1 MKPSPLELLAK
12 RLYLQS
18 DRTGGV
24 PWTALRPR
32 AQSPWLAKAR
42 KALDSADSTPTQPAL
57 TKCLNPFLP
66 DGTRVVLELLIPV
79 HCEDGTPNAVTHDG
93 DPRAF
98 WNTDKAA
105 FEKAADAWLDD
116 FGPEVAACGGKISF
130 MAGRQWWLACARWR
144 PSWPDEMT
152 AQGHFVG
159 LHARDGYTGY
169 KSAMVLPLLEQP
181 QVASGVL
188 ADELGGFPDGWTI
201 TGLADRPG
209 HGADA
214 RSIAAEHLAG
224 IWTGDDADDILG
236 ARKGSKFTVIASGSG
251 STSKVDAMVRAIR
264 TKGAVEVYNG
274 TDPDAVSGTADYTLH
289 GMMLDAAGLTS
300 SKLLLGIS
308 PRDIPETVLEILRT
322 AFATPGVRAAT
333 FETLLDGWGGQ
344 CFWDRTA
351 GRAAGD
357 NHWWANG

>member
-1 MKPSPLELLAK
+1 MKPSSLELFAK
-12 RLYLQS
+12 RLYLS

-32 AQSPWLAKAR
+32 AQAPWLAKAR
-42 KALDSADSTPTQPAL
+42 KALDSADSAPAQPAPS
-57 TKCLNPFLP
+57 KCLNPFLP
-66 DGTRVVLELLIPV
+66 DGTRVVLELLVPV
-79 HCEDGTPNAVTHDG
+79 HCEDATPGAVTHDG

-98 WNTDKAA
+98 WNTDEVA
-105 FEKAADAWLDD
+105 FKKAADAWLGD

-181 QVASGVL
+181 QIASGVL
-188 ADELGGFPDGWTI
+188 ADELGSFPTGWTI

-224 IWTGDDADDILG
+224 IWTGDDADDIFG
-236 ARKGSKFTVIASGSG
+236 ARQGNRFTVIGYGSD
-251 STSKVDAMVRAIR
+251 STSKVAAMVRSIR
-264 TKGAVEVYNG
+264 ANGGVEVYNG
-274 TDPDAVSGTADYTLH
+274 SDPDAVSGIADYTIH
-289 GMMLDAAGLTS
+289 GPMLDAAGLTS
-300 SKLLLGIS
+300 SKRLLGIS
-308 PRDIPETVLEILRT
+308 PRDTPETVLEILRT

-333 FETLLDGWGGQ
+333 FETLLDGWGGLS
-344 CFWDRTA
+344 FWDRTA
-351 GRAAGD
+351 GRTAGD
-357 NHWWANG
+357 NHWWASNG